1 MYRTMRYFLLLF
13 CLTIAMGLKAQIN
26 LNQGLVA
33 YYPFSGNANDMS
45 GNGNNAV
52 FNNATLTTDKFGN
65 PNSAYQFNGIDNFIR
80 IPNSNSLNPAMITLV
95 AMVKPMGFYQGVC
108 HGNVLI
114 NKGDND
120 FNLQSRYRLRFDEN
134 IYTMGQQCSNPVVDT
149 LHQNFYGDFGGNPSI
164 PNYYTPF
171 VEKNK
176 WFCVVYTFD
185 GTKASLYIDGAQI
198 GSITTSIPYVPSS
211 DDLFLGRLNDP
222 QYPYWFNGVMDEVR
236 IYNRALNQQEINS
249 LCNTP
254 NNFCTGSL
262 GDPVVNIT
270 FGAGNNPAQPLP
282 TLIPGATTTLG
293 YVAVSGNPATPTP
306 IDGEYTI
313 SNNVPFNFAWHSGM
327 SDHTPNDV
335 NGYLAFYN
343 SQELAGLEFYK
354 QSVNNLCG
362 STTYE
367 FAAWVANCLNP
378 QFLDGVD
385 PDITFRIEKPDGT
398 LLAFY
403 NTGPISESSVFTWK
417 QYGFYFTMPPNES
430 SIVLK
435 MINNAVGGTA
445 LPGNDLAIDDI
456 TFRPCGPNSDASF
469 SNTSSVDTVITCAG
483 SPVTLYG
490 SLSPGFI
497 TPNHRWQLST
507 DDGQSWTDIPAANTL
522 QLAFTPTATNGKYY
536 RYRMASGDGNNINSL
551 NCRIVTNTLY
561 MLVNE
566 LPLGGIKADTV
577 CKGTNG
583 QLLFTATKGTAPFTL
598 TYTDPG
604 NISYVIPN
612 ITSGSGFP
620 TPAVIN
626 SNTTYTLVS
635 LKDVNGCISTTGLS
649 PQQATVGVK
658 IGIFTAPPNKTVC
671 ESQPVQLTGNNG
683 TGYTYSWSPS
693 TFLSDPTAANPTCTP
708 TSTITYRVLI
718 KEPVCSYD
726 SSFSVIVTAN
736 PNPIVSAQKSNDIDC
751 SISTAILQASGAETY
766 IWTPA
771 ATLSNATVPN
781 PVASPGVT
789 TTYFLTGK
797 NSFGCI
803 DTTSVTI
810 KVTNGGLPI
819 FALPNA
825 FTPNG
830 DGKNDCFGIQK
841 WGNVT
846 ITEFSIFNRW
856 GEKVFQTKNPS
867 QCWDG
872 RFKGILQ
879 PSGGY
884 TYVILANTF
893 CGKIRKTGY
902 VLLIR

>member
-1 MYRTMRYFLLLF
+1 MYRSMRFFLILF
-13 CLTIAMGLKAQIN
+13 CLLASTSLIAQIN

-65 PNSAYQFNGIDNFIR
+65 PNSAYQFNGINNFIR
-80 IPNSNSLNPAMITLV
+80 VPNSNSLNPSMITMV
-95 AMVKPMGFYQGVC
+95 AMVKPTGFYQGVC
-108 HGNVLI
+108 HGNVII

-120 FNLQSRYRLRFDEN
+120 FNLQSRFRMRFDEN
-134 IYTMGQQCSNPVVDT
+134 IFTAGQQCSNPIVDT
-149 LHQNFYGDFGGNPSI
+149 IHQNFYADFGGNSSI

-176 WFCVVYTFD
+176 WFCIVYTFD

-198 GSITTSIPYVPSS
+198 GSITTSIPYIPNS

-282 TLIPGATTTLG
+282 SLIPGASTTLG

-313 SNNVPFNFAWHSGM
+313 SNNVPFNNAWHSGM
-327 SDHTPNDV
+327 GDHTPNDV

-378 QFLDGVD
+378 LFLDGVD

-403 NTGPISESSVFTWK
+403 NTGPITESTVFTWK

-430 SIVLK
+430 TIVLK

-456 TFRPCGPNSDASF
+456 TFRPCGPTTDASF
-469 SNTSSVDTVITCAG
+469 SNSNSVDTAVICEG
-483 SPVTLYG
+483 SPINLYG

-497 TPNHRWQLST
+497 TPNHRWQVSAN
-507 DDGQSWTDIPAANTL
+507 DGQTWNDLPSANTL
-522 QLAFTPTATNGKYY
+522 QYILNPSATNGKYY
-536 RYRMASGDGNNINSL
+536 RYRMASGDGNNINSI
-551 NCRIVTNTLY
+551 NCRIVSNTLY
-561 MLVNE
+561 LMVNE
-566 LPLGGIKADTV
+566 LPSGGIKGDTV

-583 QLLFTATKGTAPFTL
+583 QLLFTATKGTSPFAIS
-598 TYTDPG
+598 YSDPG
-604 NISYVIPN
+604 NINYN
-612 ITSGSGFP
+612 IASINSGSSFP
-620 TPAVIN
+620 TPSVIN
-626 SNTTYTLVS
+626 SPTTYTLQTI
-635 LKDVNGCISTTGLS
+635 KDANGCISSTGFI
-649 PQQATVGVK
+649 PMQANIGVK
-658 IGIFTAPPNKTVC
+658 KGIFIAPADKSVC
-671 ESQPVQLTGNNG
+671 ENQQIQLAGNNG
-683 TGYTYSWSPS
+683 IGYSYNWSPG
-693 TFLSDPTAANPTCTP
+693 TFLSDPTIANPICTP
-708 TSTITYRVLI
+708 ATSITYNVVI
-718 KEPVCSYD
+718 TEPTCSYD
-726 SSFSVIVTAN
+726 STFSVVVTAN
-736 PNPIVSAQKSNDIDC
+736 PNPIITAQKSNDIDC
-751 SISTAILQASGAETY
+751 TISTAILQATGADNY
-766 IWTPA
+766 IWSPIA
-771 ATLSNATVPN
+771 SLSNAGIPN
-781 PVASPGVT
+781 PIASPGVT
-789 TTYFLTGK
+789 TTYSVKGT
-797 NSFGCI
+797 NSFGCF
-803 DTTSVTI
+803 DTTSITV
-810 KVTNGGLPI
+810 KVTSGGRPV
-819 FALPNA
+819 FVLPNA

-830 DGKNDCFGIQK
+830 DGKNDCFGIQR

-846 ITEFSIFNRW
+846 IIEFSVFNRW
-856 GEKVFQTKNPS
+856 GEKIFQTKNPS
-867 QCWDG
+867 ECWDG
-872 RFKGILQ
+872 QFKGIPQ
-879 PSGGY
+879 PTGGY
-884 TYVILANTF
+884 TYVINAKSF
-893 CGKIRKTGY
+893 CGEIKKTGI
-902 VLLIR
+902 VMLIR